1 MTEILMLLLFLLT
14 TGVVAGLSAGLFG
27 VGGGFVIVPALLYSF
42 MQQGMTQSEALLLA
56 IGTSLASIV
65 LTSLR
70 SLQAHQRKGSVDIAV
85 LQGWAW
91 PLAFGACAGV
101 VVASYLSAPQLKWL
115 FAIFVL
121 SMSVRFLYPALLAGC
136 RPNSQLITGSQKN
149 LFGTLLGSLSAMLGI
164 GGGSLGVILLTL
176 AGRPLHQAI
185 GTASGFGFCIAL
197 PSAIGFALMGY
208 GSDSLLAGS
217 VGYIHLP
224 ALVVVSLTSV
234 WIAPKAARLAHA
246 LPELLL
252 SRAFGCYLLC
262 IGALMLR

>member
-1 MTEILMLLLFLLT
+1 MTELLMLLLFLLI
-14 TGVVAGLSAGLFG
+14 TGVIAGLSAGLFG

-42 MQQGMTQSEALLLA
+42 MQQGITQGDSLLLA

-65 LTSLR
+65 FTSLR
-70 SLQAHQRKGSVDIAV
+70 SLEAHKRKGSVDIGV
-85 LQGWAW
+85 LQSWAW
-91 PLAFGACAGV
+91 PLALGACAGV
-101 VVASYLSAPQLKWL
+101 ILANYLSAPQLKWL

-121 SMSVRFLYPALLAGC
+121 SMSVRFLYPALLAGF
-136 RPNSQLITGSQKN
+136 RPNTKLILGVQKN
-149 LFGTLLGSLSAMLGI
+149 VFGTLLGTLSAMLGI

-208 GSDSLLAGS
+208 GQDTVLIGS
-217 VGYIHLP
+217 IGYIHLP

-246 LPELLL
+246 MPEIIL
-252 SRAFGCYLLC
+252 SRAFGCYLLF